1 MTGSPRLLVLACGAL
16 AREVLA
22 LVRLNGWTHVDVRC
36 LPARLHLVP
45 DEIPAAVDARL
56 AEVEGRYDAAK
67 LKAAAAR
74 VRGVDAKTVRTARE
88 PAAMSFALDPK
99 QQSARAAVLA
109 VQAGLPK
116 GIRVELVRAVAA
128 GH

>member
-1 MTGSPRLLVLACGAL
+1 MRARALACAGLLGAL
-16 AREVLA
+16 AASAAWACGTCAEDKIA
-22 LVRLNGWTHVDVRC
+22 ATYDYATAQQAAAAGHVMVYC
-36 LPARLHLVP
+36 
-45 DEIPAAVDARL
+45 
-56 AEVEGRYDAAK
+56 EVEGRYDAAK

-99 QQSARAAVLA
+99 QQSARAAVMA

-116 GIRVELVRAVAA
+116 GMRVGLVKAAAA
-128 GH
+128 GQ